1 MSAASDSP
9 ILASVMTPATSIT
22 GGDSSDARKT
32 PPPSIPMLS
41 MLVDRTSFD
50 ETDDFGVDTSR
61 LDEEYIA
68 GPPVM
73 MRDGRVRRRLRWRPK
88 SMAKKRRPLPIR
100 KLSSG
105 SSVMSTSSKQSKKS
119 LHSFAS
125 TETAAMGNTAK
136 TKQYNKFPPLPRP
149 SAKPVHGVSTI
160 GNEGDFV
167 QARIAQQHPDGNLKG
182 SNATVFAAAD
192 VVEAVHPRTPN
203 QRHQLQIQQREKVE
217 EDHSSPGSNRGTP
230 SRGITMTTPRK
241 LIVTPSP
248 SRRPPLFRP
257 NTKPSGIKSATA
269 VMNHTPETKRN
280 SYIAQE
286 DDRVPV
292 PVLSGDDVEI
302 DRRVDLRIRRSPST
316 MSTGQNCNS
325 KMAILEDGVAP
336 LSVTE
341 LRSVTSTIPMEE
353 RQDLE
358 DENMPKLNFYPGRI
372 FKNFKKRGR
381 KNSEDLPTV
390 FKLSPPDELRFSMSA
405 TFVSLSQTAANDI
418 SNLSAVSSDSFV
430 GPKQHTGPVDVD
442 DGHFLEAEKNL
453 QAIHEVASEHLR
465 QGEFA
470 EALEVFEEI
479 LRGQLTRYGEG
490 HYRVGT
496 ALHNIGIVHMKRG
509 DYARAVTV
517 YKEAVR
523 VRKVSLDPDHP
534 DVAVSLAQLGVAYM
548 ESNRHRKAIGA
559 FREALKIRRKCL
571 GNDHH
576 KVAKILNN
584 IGCSLFE
591 LDELEVAKVAF
602 EEALEI
608 QRNLLRNM
616 KESEE
621 GLSESSLLSIAST
634 QSNIASIKLY
644 CGQYDEACVGL
655 EEALLI
661 QQCVLGDDHP
671 LVRRTLESLKWLEK
685 SRDEAQFGIGTLG
698 LLSSSQIS
706 VFDSLEEK
714 LNRVYAGFDVACKG
728 WDVSDEKDETDET
741 VALTTDDQETQS
753 VTSVE

>member
-1 MSAASDSP
+1 MASPTESPQQEGLFSIMSQSTTMP
-9 ILASVMTPATSIT
+9 
-22 GGDSSDARKT
+22 GDDARKT
-32 PPPSIPMLS
+32 PPPSLPMLG

-50 ETDDFGVDTSR
+50 ETDDFGVDTSK
-61 LDEEYIA
+61 LGEYVA
-68 GPPVM
+68 GPPVVM
-73 MRDGRVRRRLRWRPK
+73 KDGRVRRRLRWRPK
-88 SMAKKRRPLPIR
+88 GMAKRRRPVPVR
-100 KLSSG
+100 KQSSS
-105 SSVMSTSSKQSKKS
+105 SSVVSTSSKQSKKS

-136 TKQYNKFPPLPRP
+136 SRNINKFPLPRP
-149 SAKPVHGVSTI
+149 SVKPVQGVSTI

-167 QARIAQQHPDGNLKG
+167 QARIAQQNPNSNSKG
-182 SNATVFAAAD
+182 SKATVFAAAD
-192 VVEAVHPRTPN
+192 VVEAVHPRSPS
-203 QRHQLQIQQREKVE
+203 QRQQQQGV
-217 EDHSSPGSNRGTP
+217 SSPKSSKSSSPKSSP
-230 SRGITMTTPRK
+230 SRSTQTKPRK
-241 LIVTPSP
+241 PKGAESPTAVTPSP

-257 NTKPSGIKSATA
+257 NSKSIQKTTGTPNTPNTA
-269 VMNHTPETKRN
+269 ADSDSEGE
-280 SYIAQE
+280 S
-286 DDRVPV
+286 VPV
-292 PVLSGDDVEI
+292 PALSGDDVEM
-302 DRRVDLRIRRSPST
+302 DRRVDLRIRRTPSAL
-316 MSTGQNCNS
+316 STSQHS
-325 KMAILEDGVAP
+325 QMAILEDGEAP

-341 LRSVTSTIPMEE
+341 LRSVTSSIPEEE

-358 DENMPKLNFYPGRI
+358 DGNVPKPGNFNPGRI
-372 FKNFKKRGR
+372 LKNFKKRTR
-381 KNSEDLPTV
+381 KNEM
-390 FKLSPPDELRFSMSA
+390 LSPPDELRFSMSNA
-405 TFVSLSQTAANDI
+405 SFTVSPTVPNAM
-418 SNLSAVSSDSFV
+418 SNLSATSSDSLTAT
-430 GPKQHTGPVDVD
+430 KKNTGPVDVD

-465 QGEFA
+465 QGETS

-479 LRGQLTRYGEG
+479 LRGQLTRYGEE

-523 VRKVSLDPDHP
+523 VRKLSLDPDHP

-571 GNDHH
+571 GNDHQ

-644 CGQYDEACVGL
+644 CGQYDEACIGL

-671 LVRRTLESLKWLEK
+671 LARRTLESLKWMEK
-685 SRDEAQFGIGTLG
+685 SRDEAQDGGGTLG
-698 LLSSSQIS
+698 MLTSSRIS

-714 LNRVYAGFDVACKG
+714 LNRMYAGFDVACQG
-728 WDVSDEKDETDET
+728 WDVTDETDET
-741 VALTTDDQETQS
+741 VDLTSDERESQS
-753 VTSVE
+753 IPE

>member
-1 MSAASDSP
+1 MASPTESPQQEGLFSIMSQ
-9 ILASVMTPATSIT
+9 ATST
-22 GGDSSDARKT
+22 SGDDARKT
-32 PPPSIPMLS
+32 PPPSIPMLG

-50 ETDDFGVDTSR
+50 ETDDFGVDTST
-61 LDEEYIA
+61 LDEYVA
-68 GPPVM
+68 GPPVVM
-73 MRDGRVRRRLRWRPK
+73 KDGRVRRRLRWRPK
-88 SMAKKRRPLPIR
+88 GMAKRRRPVPV
-100 KLSSG
+100 KKQSSG
-105 SSVMSTSSKQSKKS
+105 SSVVSSSSKQSKRS
-119 LHSFAS
+119 MHSFAS

-136 TKQYNKFPPLPRP
+136 SKSSKFPLPRP
-149 SAKPVHGVSTI
+149 SAKPVQGVSTI

-167 QARIAQQHPDGNLKG
+167 QARIAQQNPNSNSKG
-182 SNATVFAAAD
+182 SKATVFAAAD
-192 VVEAVHPRTPN
+192 VVEAVHPRTPS
-203 QRHQLQIQQREKVE
+203 QRQQQQ
-217 EDHSSPGSNRGTP
+217 EDVSSPKSSKSSSPKSSP
-230 SRGITMTTPRK
+230 SRSSQTKPRK
-241 LIVTPSP
+241 PKGAQSPTSVTPSP

-257 NTKPSGIKSATA
+257 NSKSTQKATG
-269 VMNHTPETKRN
+269 TPNTAADSDSEGE
-280 SYIAQE
+280 SDQ
-286 DDRVPV
+286 VPV
-292 PVLSGDDVEI
+292 PALSGDDVEI
-302 DRRVDLRIRRSPST
+302 DRRVDLRIRRTPSA
-316 MSTGQNCNS
+316 MSTS
-325 KMAILEDGVAP
+325 HHSHMAILEDGVAP

-341 LRSVTSTIPMEE
+341 LRFVTSSIPEEE
-353 RQDLE
+353 RQDQE
-358 DENMPKLNFYPGRI
+358 DEIVLKPGNFNPGRI
-372 FKNFKKRGR
+372 LKNFKKRTR
-381 KNSEDLPTV
+381 RNEQ
-390 FKLSPPDELRFSMSA
+390 LSPPDELRFSMSN
-405 TFVSLSQTAANDI
+405 TSFTVSPAVPDAMST
-418 SNLSAVSSDSFV
+418 LSAASSDSLTAT
-430 GPKQHTGPVDVD
+430 KKNTGPVDVD

-465 QGEFA
+465 QGETS

-479 LRGQLTRYGEG
+479 LRGQLTRYGEE

-523 VRKVSLDPDHP
+523 VRKLSLDPDHP

-571 GNDHH
+571 GNDHQ

-644 CGQYDEACVGL
+644 CGQYDEACIGL

-661 QQCVLGDDHP
+661 QQCVLGDEHP
-671 LVRRTLESLKWLEK
+671 LARRTLESLKWMER
-685 SRDEAQFGIGTLG
+685 SRDEAQDGGGTLG
-698 LLSSSQIS
+698 MLTSSRIS

-714 LNRVYAGFDVACKG
+714 LNRMYAGFDVACKG
-728 WDVSDEKDETDET
+728 WDGTDETDET
-741 VALTTDDQETQS
+741 VALTSDERESQS
-753 VTSVE
+753 TTPE